1 MNSEDLALLLG
12 LVGGG
17 FGGYFGSKR
26 KEERERAQKKEDR
39 EDLAKFER
47 ELAAQL
53 REDARLEK
61 ETAEFKEQGR
71 FTEGENRGELKNPNS
86 LYNFLFNPSESDPIH
101 EMLSKTG
108 ITLPGD
114 VSLADALV
122 GTTAYD
128 DPNIRNQQREDF
140 VANPESNFFND
151 TGALGLGSLLIPGAG
166 LLRGAGMG
174 VKGAKAFS
182 DSNLMKNLMNYFRRP
197 SSTPG
202 AGGPFPTIGTSLVP
216 GMNQGGRVGLG
227 VGGDPMD
234 MADIIKLLELD
245 MSLGG
250 GPNIGSAAGSGDA
263 MRDAGF
269 KTIMEMLS
277 E

>member
-53 REDARLEK
+53 REDARLEA
-61 ETAEFKEQGR
+61 ETEKFREQGR

-108 ITLPGD
+108 ITLPGN

-151 TGALGLGSLLIPGAG
+151 TGALGLASLLVPGGA
-166 LLRGAGMG
+166 LLRGAGMASKLG
-174 VKGAKAFS
+174 PSMMASLSRMFGGRGAT
-182 DSNLMKNLMNYFRRP
+182 
-197 SSTPG
+197 TPITDP
-202 AGGPFPTIGTSLVP
+202 ARLLPAP
-216 GMNQGGRVGLG
+216 MNQGGRVGLTTEQL
-227 VGGDPMD
+227 
-234 MADIIKLLELD
+234 I
-245 MSLGG
+245 
-250 GPNIGSAAGSGDA
+250 
-263 MRDAGF
+263 
-269 KTIMEMLS
+269 EMLKD
-277 E
+277 

>member
-53 REDARLEK
+53 REDARLEA

-108 ITLPGD
+108 ITLPGN

-140 VANPESNFFND
+140 VANPESNFF
-151 TGALGLGSLLIPGAG
+151 
-166 LLRGAGMG
+166 
-174 VKGAKAFS
+174 
-182 DSNLMKNLMNYFRRP
+182 
-197 SSTPG
+197 
-202 AGGPFPTIGTSLVP
+202 
-216 GMNQGGRVGLG
+216 
-227 VGGDPMD
+227 
-234 MADIIKLLELD
+234 
-245 MSLGG
+245 
-250 GPNIGSAAGSGDA
+250 
-263 MRDAGF
+263 
-269 KTIMEMLS
+269 
-277 E
+277 

>member
-61 ETAEFKEQGR
+61 ETEKFREQGR

-101 EMLSKTG
+101 EMLG
-108 ITLPGD
+108 LVEHYQV

-140 VANPESNFFND
+140 VANPE
-151 TGALGLGSLLIPGAG
+151 
-166 LLRGAGMG
+166 R
-174 VKGAKAFS
+174 
-182 DSNLMKNLMNYFRRP
+182 
-197 SSTPG
+197 
-202 AGGPFPTIGTSLVP
+202 
-216 GMNQGGRVGLG
+216 
-227 VGGDPMD
+227 
-234 MADIIKLLELD
+234 
-245 MSLGG
+245 
-250 GPNIGSAAGSGDA
+250 
-263 MRDAGF
+263 
-269 KTIMEMLS
+269 
-277 E
+277 

>member
-53 REDARLEK
+53 REDARLEA
-61 ETAEFKEQGR
+61 ETEKFREQGR
-71 FTEGENRGELKNPNS
+71 FTEGDNRGELKNPNS

-108 ITLPGD
+108 ITLPGN

-151 TGALGLGSLLIPGAG
+151 TGALGLASLLVPGGA
-166 LLRGAGMG
+166 LLRGAGLASKLGPSMMAG
-174 VKGAKAFS
+174 LSRMFGGRGAT
-182 DSNLMKNLMNYFRRP
+182 
-197 SSTPG
+197 TPITDP
-202 AGGPFPTIGTSLVP
+202 ARLLPAP
-216 GMNQGGRVGLG
+216 MNQGGRVGLG

>member
-26 KEERERAQKKEDR
+26 KEERDRAQKKEDR

-53 REDARLEK
+53 REDARLEA
-61 ETAEFKEQGR
+61 ETEKFREQGR
-71 FTEGENRGELKNPNS
+71 FTEGDNRGELKNPNS

-101 EMLSKTG
+101 EMLGGGT
-108 ITLPGD
+108 
-114 VSLADALV
+114 LADALV

-140 VANPESNFFND
+140 VANPEDNFLTT
-151 TGALGLGSLLIPGAG
+151 TGGLGLASLAIPGMG
-166 LLRGAGMG
+166 LLRGAGLASKLGPSMMAG
-174 VKGAKAFS
+174 
-182 DSNLMKNLMNYFRRP
+182 LRNYFSRP
-197 SSTPG
+197 GTTPITDP
-202 AGGPFPTIGTSLVP
+202 ARLLPAP
-216 GMNQGGRVGLG
+216 MNQGGRVGLG

-250 GPNIGSAAGSGDA
+250 GPNIGPAADSDS

-269 KTIMEMLS
+269 KTIMELLS